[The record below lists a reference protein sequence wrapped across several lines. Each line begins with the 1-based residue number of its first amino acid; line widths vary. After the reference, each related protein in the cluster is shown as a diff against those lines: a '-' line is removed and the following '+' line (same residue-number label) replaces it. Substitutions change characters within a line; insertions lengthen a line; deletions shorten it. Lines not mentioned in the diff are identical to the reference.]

1 VLPPETL
8 NVMCSGV
15 SNEEWQER
23 WCPALTPELARS
35 HKSETQSHSRRTVG
49 RRKCSVSTS
58 GSEARSCLLRAIL
71 SACGTNT
78 TLRVMNPDAW
88 VMNPETDEERPTKR
102 ELFATRP
109 PARPATRPASGH
121 TGQDSANFPRR
132 GLLRTRHQTDLRRRL
147 GIPVKSNVRRQ
158 QCALRPPELNCRRRF
173 SMAHPE
179 VGGARGAHEQF
190 VAGTKHGLAW
200 FEKASRR
207 W

>member
-1 VLPPETL
+1 
-8 NVMCSGV
+8 
-15 SNEEWQER
+15 
-23 WCPALTPELARS
+23 
-35 HKSETQSHSRRTVG
+35 
-49 RRKCSVSTS
+49 VSTS

-78 TLRVMNPDAW
+78 TLRVMNP
-88 VMNPETDEERPTKR
+88 ETDEERPTKR

-109 PARPATRPASGH
+109 PATRPAGGH
-121 TGQDSANFPRR
+121 TGQDSADFPRR

-200 FEKASRR
+200 FEKVVFRPSPNSVKNSVINVSLSLKRR
-207 W
+207 LDVGERAGGTRA